1 MAAEVTLEVPV
12 NIKRAANLLW
22 ASAALVVVFI
32 VAVLVGLITMPG
44 NSSLTGLDIV
54 INIVTFG
61 VLALLA
67 NRISNRSNWA
77 RWVLAVIDGLG
88 AVGMVFSIVVAP
100 EMWRSASLSHYG
112 IALLQTI
119 LQMSALVL
127 VFTSSS
133 RAWFARNA
141 AV

>member
-1 MAAEVTLEVPV
+1 MAAEVTLEVTV
-12 NIKRAANLLW
+12 KVKRAANLLW

-77 RWVLAVIDGLG
+77 RWVLAVIAGLG